1 MTPVLFWTT
10 ILSPIVG
17 AIAIIVALYI
27 GHRSSK
33 DAKKQIA
40 SIRNL
45 MEVFIAS
52 QNPTIMEAKRQYEKQ
67 LHALKHKI
75 KDAEEKKQM
84 IHSPFSNTCG
94 NAQVEEM
101 EKIKE
106 QQKKI
111 NNLLKEKKEVEEKLN
126 LIQSYLDK
134 SASQKPCNQAST
146 TPRRPNLK
154 PKSLQLR

>member
-1 MTPVLFWTT
+1 MTPVLFWATV
-10 ILSPIVG
+10 LSPIVG

-27 GHRSSK
+27 GNRSSK

-52 QNPTIMEAKRQYEKQ
+52 QNLTIMEAKRQYEKQ

-75 KDAEEKKQM
+75 KDAEERKQM
-84 IHSPFSNTCG
+84 IPSPFVHTNRMAEILES
-94 NAQVEEM
+94 

-111 NNLLKEKKEVEEKLN
+111 NNLLKEKKEVEENLN

-134 SASQKPCNQAST
+134 SVSQKP
-146 TPRRPNLK
+146 
-154 PKSLQLR
+154 

>member
-1 MTPVLFWTT
+1 MNTVLDWATVV
-10 ILSPIVG
+10 SPIIG
-17 AIAIIVALYI
+17 AIAIVVALII

-40 SIRNL
+40 SISNL

-52 QNPTIMEAKRQYEKQ
+52 QNLTIMDAKRQYEKQ
-67 LHALKHKI
+67 LHELNHKI
-75 KDAEEKKQM
+75 KDAEEKKEM
-84 IHSPFSNTCG
+84 IPSPFGHTNRMAEILES
-94 NAQVEEM
+94 

-111 NNLLKEKKEVEEKLN
+111 NKLLKEKKEVEENLN

-134 SASQKPCNQAST
+134 SESQKP
-146 TPRRPNLK
+146 
-154 PKSLQLR
+154 